1 MKYMNAFSVLPDY
14 LAEELQNY
22 AQGCYIYVPLK
33 KGQRRNWGDLT
44 GYREK
49 LEQRNSKIQQDFSSG
64 VSIETLV
71 NTYFLSEHT
80 IKKIIYRK

>member
-1 MKYMNAFSVLPDY
+1 MKYTNAFSVLPDY

-22 AQGCYIYVPLK
+22 VQGCYIYVPLK
-33 KGQRRNWGDLT
+33 KGQCKNWGEVS

-49 LEQRNSKIQQDFSSG
+49 IKQRNLKIRQDFATG
-64 VSIETLV
+64 ISIEVLA

-80 IKKIIYRK
+80 IKTIIYRK